1 MKNILFIVTA
11 LITQIAC
18 AGTITLADGSKITSP
33 KIADGQTEFSLA
45 IGDETYQFSGKH
57 SQKSLVAKP
66 FHYFQANPLAKEL
79 SYKEVIKKNGSA
91 VVTVLA
97 GRGLGSGFI
106 IHPDGYIITNQHVVS
121 GSYKSKIKIKFHT
134 KQNGIL
140 KHEQFSQVRVLAVS
154 HRYDL
159 ALLKIEGFEKR
170 QFPYVTIASAHNI
183 EKGDEIVAIGAPR
196 GLDRTATKGFVGLS
210 HRVYDQMFRKS
221 NLFQL
226 VYIQHTAEINPGN
239 SGGPLFNMKGQVVG
253 VNSLGSPGS
262 DGLGFAISAD
272 FLRYFLAN
280 QELYKLSAKNMTSK
294 FNYLSPPGLK
304 EKSEDKE

>member
-1 MKNILFIVTA
+1 MKKFLTI
-11 LITQIAC
+11 IATMLAAPIAI

-33 KIADGQTEFSLA
+33 KIAEGQTEFSLSL
-45 IGDETYQFSGKH
+45 GEKTLQFSGKS
-57 SQKSLVAKP
+57 SQESVIAKP
-66 FHYFQANPLAKEL
+66 FHFFEADPDAKDL
-79 SYKEVIKKNGSA
+79 TYKEVIKKNGSA

-106 IHPDGYIITNQHVVS
+106 IHPDGYLITNQHVVS
-121 GSYKSKIKIKFHT
+121 GSYKSKIKIKYHT
-134 KQNGIL
+134 TENGIL
-140 KHEQFSQVRVLAVS
+140 KHELFSHVRVIAVS

-170 QFPYVTIASAHNI
+170 NFPFVTIGSGHTI
-183 EKGDEIVAIGAPR
+183 EKGDEIVAVGAPR
-196 GLDRTATKGFVGLS
+196 GMERTATKGFVSLS
-210 HRVYDQMFRKS
+210 QRVYDQMSRKEK
-221 NLFQL
+221 LFQL

-262 DGLGFAISAD
+262 DGMGFAISAD
-272 FLRYFLAN
+272 FLKYFLAN

-294 FNYLSPPGLK
+294 FNYLSAPGLQK
-304 EKSEDKE
+304 QPSK